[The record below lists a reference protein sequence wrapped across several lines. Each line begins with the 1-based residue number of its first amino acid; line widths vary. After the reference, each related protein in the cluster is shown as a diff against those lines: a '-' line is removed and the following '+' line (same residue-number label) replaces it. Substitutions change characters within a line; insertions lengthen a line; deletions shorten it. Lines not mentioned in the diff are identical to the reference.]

1 MFHSVSFYRYL
12 LVVGFFSLTILSCK
26 QNTVHTNSKW
36 YSFYNEATELTG
48 YKDAAGKVKLPAK
61 FGLLTRAHVFDHII
75 AVDEHLPQDKYK
87 SYYLLKN
94 GKQVGKDSTYSWD
107 FTYDCESEQKIR
119 FRDRKTDKVGFFDH
133 NGRVVIPAVYNDAQ
147 PFHNGLAL
155 VIRNAKRICW
165 EGGEATPKNPCEHW
179 SWIGTSAL
187 INPQNEIVV
196 DSVDFD
202 SIRDI
207 DWFSLKISDRMP
219 DTSLYT
225 NLKGVNGK
233 YYAFINYEKEFKKWF
248 YRSYFSKVNTNDLLK
263 ACFDEVYIQANF
275 KDTTERHYTKTAF
288 VKQYGQLLSQK
299 ISTIG
304 QPGTETAIMPEALN
318 SFIYTDKN
326 YKQFYTDCG
335 DPNSEKY
342 PQFDVVT
349 THLNSRKQSD
359 YQESLSFIRTSAGY
373 KLIGIYVRDSLK

>member
-1 MFHSVSFYRYL
+1 M
-12 LVVGFFSLTILSCK
+12 
-26 QNTVHTNSKW
+26 
-36 YSFYNEATELTG
+36 A
-48 YKDAAGKVKLPAK
+48 
-61 FGLLTRAHVFDHII
+61 
-75 AVDEHLPQDKYK
+75 
-87 SYYLLKN
+87 
-94 GKQVGKDSTYSWD
+94 
-107 FTYDCESEQKIR
+107 
-119 FRDRKTDKVGFFDH
+119 
-133 NGRVVIPAVYNDAQ
+133 
-147 PFHNGLAL
+147 
-155 VIRNAKRICW
+155 
-165 EGGEATPKNPCEHW
+165 
-179 SWIGTSAL
+179 
-187 INPQNEIVV
+187 
-196 DSVDFD
+196 
-202 SIRDI
+202 
-207 DWFSLKISDRMP
+207 

-248 YRSYFSKVNTNDLLK
+248 YRSYISKVNTNDLLK

-304 QPGTETAIMPEALN
+304 QPGTETVIMPEALN

-335 DPNSEKY
+335 DHNREKY

-349 THLNSRKQSD
+349 THLNGRKQAD
-359 YQESLSFIRTSAGY
+359 YQESLSFIRTNTGY